1 MPLEV
6 LVAGVTLVSL
16 ILYALMG
23 GADFGGGVWDL
34 LARGPR
40 TRRQRDAIADAIA
53 PIWEANHVWLI
64 LVIVLLFTAW
74 PKSFAA
80 MMTALHIPLTAM
92 LLGIVLRGTAFV
104 FRKYDSKKDEVQRR
118 WSRIFGI
125 SSAFTPFVQGLV
137 LGALTTGTIRIENG
151 IVRTGFFAGWLTPF
165 AISCGVFALVL
176 FAFLA
181 AAYLTVDTAK
191 DVEVQNDF
199 RIRAIGSQIA
209 LVPIGALVFFT
220 SKEGAPE
227 MYRGLTNW
235 WAPLLLVWT
244 TVCAATALVALWRK
258 KFSLARIAAIGQ
270 VTTILL
276 GWSFAQY
283 PHLIYPDL
291 TVSNTAAPEV
301 TLRLLL
307 IALGI
312 GAVVLLPSV
321 YYLFR
326 VFKSTTAR

>member
-1 MPLEV
+1 MPLEDLIAV
-6 LVAGVTLVSL
+6 VTLVSL

-34 LARGPR
+34 LAHGSRAR
-40 TRRQRDAIADAIA
+40 QQRDSIADAIA

-74 PKSFAA
+74 PKGFAV

-104 FRKYDSKKDEVQRR
+104 FRKYDSKRDQVQRR

-125 SSAFTPFVQGLV
+125 SSAFTPFVQGLT
-137 LGALTTGTIRIENG
+137 LGALTTGAIRVENG
-151 IVRTGFFAGWLTPF
+151 VLRSGFFAGWLSPF
-165 AISCGVFALVL
+165 AIACGVFALVL
-176 FAFLA
+176 FAFIA
-181 AAYLTVDTAK
+181 ATYLTMDTAH
-191 DVEVQNDF
+191 DPELQNDF
-199 RIRAIGSQIA
+199 RRRAMLSEFALAPIA
-209 LVPIGALVFFT
+209 LIVFLTSRSGA
-220 SKEGAPE
+220 SE

-244 TVCAATALVALWRK
+244 AACAATALIALWRRR
-258 KFSLARIAAIGQ
+258 FALARVAAIGQ

-276 GWSFAQY
+276 GWCFAQY
-283 PHLIYPDL
+283 PHLVYPDL
-291 TVSNTAAPEV
+291 TIRNTAAPEI
-301 TLRLLL
+301 TLRLLA

-312 GAVVLLPSV
+312 GAVVLLPSM

-326 VFKSTTAR
+326 VFKREQAT